1 MLRNVLLMSSS
12 GLVLFSKE
20 FVKSVSQPRMV
31 GSLLTAMIEFS
42 SRVTGMP
49 VSVIELN
56 NVCVVIVT
64 DAAAQIFCAV
74 FHDSEDGPEFGT
86 LIATEL
92 LRTFVEDYA
101 GSLGRK
107 AIGDAG
113 GGAGGGGGGG
123 GGVGGGEGTGAGA
136 DGGAVECGGGGST
149 GGAGRGVGG
158 GEGGGGGGGEGGS
171 GGGGAGGGPGGGGS
185 GGGGSGGGGS
195 GGGGSGRGSSGG
207 GDEHGDHELRD
218 FHDFSFKMSE
228 VIRNSVR
235 PVLDKLQTCRG
246 IRVALLV
253 TDNSQITH
261 STADV
266 DELGVLANL
275 QALLPAAMDIL
286 DAVDDSPSQLWI
298 EASQTT
304 RILLC
309 RLASERATL
318 VVVCLKSVKV
328 QRIQGAIRA
337 AVSML
342 QKGEWDIGFGGA
354 GMGAGEMFVGWCTS
368 KSGSLGP

>member
-136 DGGAVECGGGGST
+136 GGGAV
-149 GGAGRGVGG
+149 
-158 GEGGGGGGGEGGS
+158 GGGGGGS
-171 GGGGAGGGPGGGGS
+171 IGGAA
-185 GGGGSGGGGS
+185 
-195 GGGGSGRGSSGG
+195 GR
-207 GDEHGDHELRD
+207 L
-218 FHDFSFKMSE
+218 
-228 VIRNSVR
+228 
-235 PVLDKLQTCRG
+235 
-246 IRVALLV
+246 
-253 TDNSQITH
+253 
-261 STADV
+261 
-266 DELGVLANL
+266 
-275 QALLPAAMDIL
+275 
-286 DAVDDSPSQLWI
+286 
-298 EASQTT
+298 
-304 RILLC
+304 
-309 RLASERATL
+309 
-318 VVVCLKSVKV
+318 
-328 QRIQGAIRA
+328 
-337 AVSML
+337 
-342 QKGEWDIGFGGA
+342 
-354 GMGAGEMFVGWCTS
+354 
-368 KSGSLGP
+368 